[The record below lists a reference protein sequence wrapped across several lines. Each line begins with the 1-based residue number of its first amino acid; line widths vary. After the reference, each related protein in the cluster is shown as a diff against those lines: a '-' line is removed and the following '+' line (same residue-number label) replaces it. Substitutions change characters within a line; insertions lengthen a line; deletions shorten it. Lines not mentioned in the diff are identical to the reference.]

1 MDQLRM
7 NKNQGILQA
16 WNETIPVRT
25 EVMLIDDFGKVERTR
40 TGSTAWIGGGRV
52 VVKVDGRA
60 GGFDVAQL
68 IPIPVQIVDQA
79 SDAE

>member
-7 NKNQGILQA
+7 NKNQGILKA

-25 EVMLIDDFGKVERTR
+25 EVLLVDDFGEVERTR
-40 TGSTAWIGGGRV
+40 TGSIAWIGGGRV

-60 GGFDVAQL
+60 GGFDVSQL
-68 IPIPVQIVDQA
+68 IPIPIQVIDHG
-79 SDAE
+79 SFIE